1 MKPIDSFSE
10 TFKNEM
16 NLTSLIMNLV
26 SFIYSSFAS
35 FINKMLRNEA
45 ISQLISFH
53 NTQKSYIC
61 NVLGIQVFDQTS
73 FSTKGAQLLYAVD
86 APSSFIT
93 RIQTATLKNNL
104 KQTI

>member
-1 MKPIDSFSE
+1 MKPINNFSE

-16 NLTSLIMNLV
+16 NLTSLIRGLV
-26 SFIYSSFAS
+26 SFISSFITS
-35 FINKMLRNEA
+35 FINEMLKIEA
-45 ISQLISFH
+45 ISLFISFH
-53 NTQKSYIC
+53 NSQKSYIC
-61 NVLGIQVFDQTS
+61 NVLGIQLFDQTS

-93 RIQTATLKNNL
+93 RTQTAPLKNNL

>member
-16 NLTSLIMNLV
+16 NLTSYLRGLV
-26 SFIYSSFAS
+26 SFFSSFMTS
-35 FINKMLRNEA
+35 IINEMLRIEA
-45 ISQLISFH
+45 VSQFISFH

-61 NVLGIQVFDQTS
+61 NVLGIQVFGQS
-73 FSTKGAQLLYAVD
+73 GFSYKGAQLLYAVN

-93 RIQTATLKNNL
+93 RTQTATLKNNL